1 MRSGTIR
8 WFVVAAVWC
17 AVPANMV
24 WAQIQLTQAQYMG
37 KIVGRNGLEIGIKT
51 NTGAAV
57 IASLDP
63 KREIAGV
70 RVPPDKIAAPQVE
83 VVGTINAEDLAKGM
97 YVRFSAKVIG
107 TTRRTTVE
115 PVKEVQVFTPDASTP
130 FGLLSKGLGGA
141 EEGEKAGE
149 AREYTVVGLI
159 TGIRRNTITVEF
171 LSGETKGSV
180 AAAVA
185 AEAQVNVKV
194 NQLFTP
200 IGADIT
206 VAGLQVLGQAQ
217 QPIKV
222 LATNVQVQLP
232 PPAPPRSRVAKRPA
246 PHEGG
251 PNAADPF
258 APAEADDAAEAEAP
272 AKKKVTVPGKILKVN

>member
-1 MRSGTIR
+1 MRSWTIR
-8 WFVVAAVWC
+8 WLVFAAVWC
-17 AVPANMV
+17 VMPASMV
-24 WAQIQLTQAQYMG
+24 WAQIQLTQTQYMG
-37 KIVGRNGLEIGIKT
+37 KIVGRNGFEIGIKT
-51 NTGAAV
+51 NTGVAV

-97 YVRFSAKVIG
+97 YVRFTAKVIG

-115 PVKEVQVFTPDASTP
+115 PVREVQVFTPDASTP

-149 AREYTVVGLI
+149 ATEYTVVGLI
-159 TGIRRNTITVEF
+159 TGVRRNTITVEF
-171 LSGETKGSV
+171 PSGKTKGSV

-185 AEAQVNVKV
+185 DEAQVDVKV

-232 PPAPPRSRVAKRPA
+232 PPGPPRSRVAKGPA
-246 PHEGG
+246 TKDGG

-258 APAEADDAAEAEAP
+258 APADAGDAGEAEAAP
-272 AKKKVTVPGKILKVN
+272 KKKVTVPGKILKVN